1 MEGSSHVGKVDFKRA
16 VILAEGSFG
25 LFTSKTAIGLV
36 RYREKDISCIIDST
50 KAGKISEEIIGTGN
64 VPVVSS
70 VEESLEYDPDA
81 LVIGIAP
88 PGGSLPG
95 EWRDIIIEAMK
106 NGMNVVSGL
115 HTFLSDDPEIMEN
128 AKRHGVKIWDVRK
141 PEDDM
146 YVAHGLAGD
155 MDSTIVLTVGTDC
168 SVGKMT
174 TSIEMARYAE
184 KRGRRIKFL
193 ATGQTG
199 IMIEGDGVPA
209 DRVISDF
216 LAGAIEKEVLK
227 HRDMEFIFVEGQGS
241 IVHPAYSGVTLGILH
256 GCAPDYMVMCH
267 RLKRTEFKGFG
278 GQIPPVS
285 DQIELYERLAR
296 YLNRNSKIC
305 AISVNTWEFEDD
317 IAREKIS
324 DLESE
329 TGLPVTDP
337 LRYGVEKLFS
347 EIEEF

>member
-1 MEGSSHVGKVDFKRA
+1 MEGFSPVGKVDFERA

-36 RYREKDISCIIDST
+36 RYREKDVACILDST
-50 KAGKISEEIIGTGN
+50 KAGKVSRDIIGVGD
-64 VPVVSS
+64 VPIVASIDD
-70 VEESLEYDPDA
+70 SLGFEPDS
-81 LVIGIAP
+81 LIIGIAP

-95 EWRDIIIEAMK
+95 EWKDIILDAIR
-106 NGMNVVSGL
+106 NGMNVISGL
-115 HTFLSDDPEIMEN
+115 HTFLSEDREIMET
-128 AKRHGVKIWDVRK
+128 ARKYRVKIWDVRK
-141 PEDDM
+141 PENDM

-155 MDSTIVLTVGTDC
+155 IDAEVVLTVGSDC

-174 TSIEMARYAE
+174 VSLEMTNYARE
-184 KRGRRIKFL
+184 MGFDVKFL

-227 HRDMEFIFVEGQGS
+227 YSDRDYIFVEGQGS

-256 GCAPDYMVMCH
+256 GCAPDYMVLCH
-267 RLKRTEFKGFG
+267 RMGREEFKGFG
-278 GQIPPVS
+278 GEIPPIN
-285 DQIELYERLAR
+285 DLIDLYEKLAR
-296 YLNRNSKIC
+296 YLNRDSRIC
-305 AISVNTWEFEDD
+305 SIALNTWDFD
-317 IAREKIS
+317 EKEAKEEIS
-324 DLESE
+324 RLENE

-337 LRYGVEKLFS
+337 VRFGVKKLF
-347 EIEEF
+347 EGIDGF